1 MSLLFCT
8 LRDNAIRKLL
18 PTLPGMA
25 RVGMRGGFAPRDRE
39 RTGLPSHCVLG
50 VPLRGEL
57 RFACSGTHGIT
68 FALRARCSLEGEAS
82 LRVTGNARDHARD
95 YLRSA

>member
-1 MSLLFCT
+1 ASLRVT
-8 LRDNAIRKLL
+8 GNARDH
-18 PTLPGMA
+18 A
-25 RVGMRGGFAPRDRE
+25 RDY
-39 RTGLPSHCVLG
+39 
-50 VPLRGEL
+50 L